1 MIKTISDRVIL
12 ASIAIFSALFFLP
25 FLGSASLF
33 EGLELFFS
41 ESAREMVV
49 TNNFIGVQ
57 INFRPLTGAAPFFIW
72 LQAISMKVFGIN
84 EFAARFPN
92 AICGIISLLA
102 IFYIGKR
109 LLNNTFGVIWVVFF
123 CSSFLPMFYFRTAT
137 PTSWYTLFLFLSIYF
152 IFEFF
157 IAIQKKRKF
166 RFLLL
171 GAISIGLGALTKGI
185 AVIFLLGLIVF
196 IYLSIKMFKTKV
208 KLVHV
213 FWFIIVSL
221 VFVGVWLLVQI
232 LMGNHASVTAFLKY
246 QVEHIYNLIKGRE
259 GFFLFHI
266 IVVFLGI
273 FPASIF
279 AINIFKRQLKDDR
292 EPLHEFKNWMIISF
306 WTIIVLFT
314 LVRNNLVQY
323 SSLCFFSLTFLAS
336 YAVYKILYLEQ
347 PLSRWIKRF
356 ISTTAF
362 FIGFALLLVYLLSR
376 NTDYIISSGII
387 KDQFILGNLQANVE
401 WTGIEFFAGL
411 IYIIFILLFYTLQ
424 KVSIQFKI
432 FGTLASTIVF
442 NFIVLT
448 TVVPHYEEY
457 RQGAAIEFYKEKSNE
472 NCYVTSLG
480 AVANACLFYSNK
492 IYKDET
498 PLRRHWLLNGK
509 IDKPAY
515 FVTRNTNVPNLIN
528 KFPQLKVIN
537 EKNGYVFLKREVL
550 NDK

>member
-1 MIKTISDRVIL
+1 MIRTISDRVII
-12 ASIAIFSALFFLP
+12 SAITVFSVLFFFP
-25 FLGSASLF
+25 FLGNTNLF
-33 EGLELFFS
+33 EGLELFFA

-49 TNNFIGVQ
+49 SNNYMDVQ
-57 INFRPLTGAAPFFIW
+57 INFRPLAGAAPFFVW
-72 LQAISMKVFGIN
+72 LQAISMKIFGIN

-109 LLNNTFGVIWVVFF
+109 LLNNTFGIIWVVFF

-137 PTSWYTLFLFLSIYF
+137 PTPWYTLFLFLSIYF

-157 IAIQKKRKF
+157 ITNHKKGKF
-166 RFLLL
+166 KFLLL
-171 GAISIGLGALTKGI
+171 SAVSVGLGTLTKGI
-185 AVIFLLGLIVF
+185 AVFFLFGLVVF
-196 IYLSIKMFKTKV
+196 IYLSIKMFKTKI
-208 KLVHV
+208 KLAHI
-213 FWFIIVSL
+213 FWFIVIASI
-221 VFVGVWLLVQI
+221 FIGAWLSIYL
-232 LMGNHASVTAFLKY
+232 LNGNYTSVTAFLKY
-246 QVEHIYNLIKGRE
+246 QVLHIYNLIKGRD

-266 IVVFLGI
+266 FIVFLGI

-292 EPLHEFKNWMIISF
+292 EPLYEFKNWMIISF

-323 SSLCFFSLTFLAS
+323 SSLCYFSLTFLAS

-347 PLSRWIKRF
+347 PLSKWIKRV

-362 FIGFALLLVYLLSR
+362 FIGFALVIIYLLSQS
-376 NTDYIISSGII
+376 TDYIISSGII
-387 KDQFILGNLQANVE
+387 KNQFILGNLQANVN

-411 IYIIFILLFYTLQ
+411 VYVILIVSFYTLQ
-424 KVSIQFKI
+424 KFSIQYKI
-432 FGTLASTIVF
+432 FGTLAVTIVF

-448 TVVPHYEEY
+448 TVVSHFEGY

-472 NCYVTSLG
+472 NCYVTSIG
-480 AVANACLFYSNK
+480 AAAGNACLFYSNNT
-492 IYKDET
+492 YKDET
-498 PLRRHWLLNGK
+498 PLRRQWLLNDS

-515 FVTRNTNVPNLIN
+515 FVTWNTNIPDLNS
-528 KFPQLKVIN
+528 KFPQLKIIN
-537 EKNGYVFLKREVL
+537 EKNGYIFLKREVL
-550 NDK
+550 K